1 MNLQSV
7 SWRQRLQTG
16 LKARFKTKRSLSKS
30 DLFWAYVMVAP
41 NLLGLIVF
49 YIWPILQNFYF
60 SFTTWGAFGK
70 FEWSGLDNFK
80 RMLSDPE
87 VLNATRNTFVYVILA
102 VPASVGFAI
111 VVATLLNNKIRGI
124 GIYRALYFLP
134 MVTIPAAIA
143 MIWRWLFNGDYGL
156 LNYLLSLVSL
166 GPVRW
171 LSDDTALYAIVVVG
185 IWSSIGYNMIII
197 LGGLQTIPSTYYEAA
212 ALDGAGPFQRFFKIT
227 LPLLS
232 PTVFFVSVVSLI
244 SGLQVFDQIFLMIKP
259 NSTAI
264 ENTQSLVY
272 LFYKAAFIDGDKGY
286 GAAIVTFLFLIILI
300 MTMGQV
306 WLQKKWVHYD

>member
-1 MNLQSV
+1 MNLQPV
-7 SWRQRLQTG
+7 SRKQRLQAG
-16 LKARFKTKRSLSKS
+16 LRTRFRFKRPSSKS

-41 NLLGLIVF
+41 NLLGLLVF
-49 YIWPILQNFYF
+49 YIWPILQNFFF

-70 FEWSGLDNFK
+70 FEWSGLVNFT

-87 VLNATRNTFVYVILA
+87 VWQATQNTFVYVLLT
-102 VPASVGFAI
+102 VPASITISV
-111 VVATLLNNKIRGI
+111 VVAILLNNKIRGI

-171 LSDDTALYAIVVVG
+171 LSDDTALFAIVLVG
-185 IWSSIGYNMIII
+185 IWSSIGFNMILI
-197 LGGLQTIPSTYYEAA
+197 LGGLQTIPTVYYEAV
-212 ALDGAGPFQRFFKIT
+212 ALDGAGPFQKFFKIT

-244 SGLQVFDQIFLMIKP
+244 SGLQVFDQIFLMIAP
-259 NSTAI
+259 TSTAI
-264 ENTQSLVY
+264 KNTQSLVY
-272 LFYKAAFIDGDKGY
+272 LFYKSAFVDGDKGY
-286 GAAIVTFLFLIILI
+286 GASVVTFLFVIILV
-300 MTMGQV
+300 MTLFQV